1 MNYIILVVVIVAGF
15 VIGFNI
21 PVVMRKFN
29 NPVRRMRRVMKEWE
43 KDIEKMSDEEI
54 SRRMKEF
61 YEWKEAID
69 DDWR

>member
-1 MNYIILVVVIVAGF
+1 MNYIVLVVAIVAGF
-15 VIGFNI
+15 VVGFNI
-21 PVVMRKFN
+21 PIVMRQFN
-29 NPVRRMRRVMKEWE
+29 NPVRRMRRVIKEWE